1 MLRIKLVWVY
11 LKDWC
16 NRFFATHRMV
26 RNNVKEVD
34 LFALS
39 SNSLLI
45 QCLVLWK
52 KNNNN
57 NRKSEEPWL
66 AHGGLQAFCSLLS
79 IYHPCQL
86 LQWWPWWWNAV
97 GSGWVFFCY
106 SFLEERE
113 GVIEKRQLSI

>member
-1 MLRIKLVWVY
+1 MRK
-11 LKDWC
+11 
-16 NRFFATHRMV
+16 
-26 RNNVKEVD
+26 
-34 LFALS
+34 
-39 SNSLLI
+39 
-45 QCLVLWK
+45 
-52 KNNNN
+52 
-57 NRKSEEPWL
+57 NRKLEEPWL

-113 GVIEKRQLSI
+113 GVIEKRELSIQKKLKTYSKKVNSFN